1 MTRKTIRKETL
12 KKVRRIVVKVGS
24 SILAS
29 RDRGLHR
36 TVFSQLAKEISTLK
50 HQGYEI
56 ILVSSEEIMI

>member
-1 MTRKTIRKETL
+1 MTRKIIRKETL

-36 TVFSQLAKEISTLK
+36 TVFFHLAREISALQD
-50 HQGYEI
+50 QGYEI
-56 ILVSSEEIMI
+56 LLVSSKEITI